1 MKRADMR
8 AAVLAAPPRCRPTL
22 LALVTYAD
30 ETGLA
35 SPSVASLA
43 HLAGEHP
50 GTTRRHLGELATA
63 GAILALGGRSGGRK
77 PTAWR
82 VFVPLTEPVE
92 NLGQPA
98 QDTRPPRAE
107 HAGYPA
113 HETREGAH
121 SPPFNPRTV
130 RAEEMKRIEEAFRA
144 RDGDDLAPGELPP
157 PMTPDEARQRVD
169 ALRAALEAE
178 PPPREPYEPEP
189 APHLADP
196 AITAP
201 DEIAARVAALRDAR
215 RGHRGGQPL
224 LHTTGRG
231 PRCPMTTTAGC
242 REWQRRPVACRWAG
256 LSGP

>member
-98 QDTRPPRAE
+98 QDTRLARAE

-113 HETREGAH
+113 HDTRQPAH
-121 SPPFNPRTV
+121 SPPCNPRTV

-144 RDGDDLAPGELPP
+144 RDDDELAPGELPA
-157 PMTPDEARQRVD
+157 PMTADEARQRVD
-169 ALRAALEAE
+169 VLRAALEAE
-178 PPPREPYEPEP
+178 PPPVELYEPAP

-201 DEIAARVAALRDAR
+201 DDVPTRVTALREALG
-215 RGHRGGQPL
+215 GHRGGQPL
-224 LHTTGRG
+224 LSHNGK
-231 PRCPMTTTAGC
+231 
-242 REWQRRPVACRWAG
+242 RPPVPDDDGWV
-256 LSGP
+256 P